1 MKMRMKR
8 ITGFFLSLVMVM
20 GFLPLNPIVSYAN
33 DNASGDVKIDDKNF
47 PDPTFRDYVSQ
58 NFDKSH
64 HDGKLSQNELD
75 DVKEIGINNTSV
87 TSLQGIEY
95 FKNLDYLDC
104 SKNKITSLD
113 VSKNINL
120 CMLDCSINNLT
131 SLKLGNNTNLRM
143 LHCSGNQLT
152 SLDLSGNTMPIPLS
166 CNNQQYNITVIK
178 GIGKFKYSDFPGR
191 FDKDKVK
198 SLVGATLGDDAL
210 IVNDD
215 NPSVVTYKYNVGDR
229 VNNEMNVKLN
239 VTYAVVKI
247 DDKHFPDENFR
258 KFVKDNFDKNN
269 NGYLSDDELDGVEE
283 LVLYWKQLSSLQ
295 GIEYFKNLKRL
306 ICFDSHITSLD
317 VSRNPN
323 LTKLICYDNDLKSL
337 DVSHNLNLTE
347 LDCHNTQLKSL
358 DVSHNHNLA
367 NLVCNGN
374 ALTSLDL
381 SNNPNLTHL
390 ECTFSQ
396 LTSLDVSHN
405 PVLTELQCNN
415 NNLTSLNLNK
425 NTKLTQLDCSNQRY
439 DITVIKGIRKF
450 EYSKFPRG
458 FDKDKVDP
466 DSLVGATLGD
476 NALTVNS
483 NNPSVVT
490 YKYKVGDRN
499 NQEMDVKLNVT
510 FIEFDPTHV
519 KGMRVTAQPSKLSY
533 TADDKLALDGL
544 VVTLTDDHNL
554 TKDVTPAEFGTYGIN
569 ADPANQTSL
578 TVANNRKPVK
588 LTKEGVPTAV
598 TDKLTVSNQSSGSAS
613 GSLPIPSPILG
624 GTGMNDDAPITV
636 DKDELNIQ
644 IDSAESDSK
653 PGNAGDGAG
662 AAVKQAADMLDDF
675 LAQAKHVETNPNA
688 TQAQVDADARKL
700 ADARKVQPETSD
712 PKQQPETP
720 DPKPQPKKRIGMIS
734 KKGESALFAVLL
746 AVLLA
751 VIGFSVAGLAFFV
764 RRK

>member
-1 MKMRMKR
+1 MKR

-58 NFDKSH
+58 NFYKSHH

-75 DVKEIGINNTSV
+75 SVTEISINNKSV

-95 FKNLDYLDC
+95 FKNLNCLDC

-143 LHCSGNQLT
+143 LHCSSNQLT
-152 SLDLSGNTMPIPLS
+152 SLDLSGNTRPIPLS

-210 IVNDD
+210 TVNSD

-229 VNNEMNVKLN
+229 DNKEMNVKLN
-239 VTYAVVKI
+239 VTYFDPDLVRDIKVKKQPTKRVYT
-247 DDKHFPDENFR
+247 DGEN
-258 KFVKDNFDKNN
+258 
-269 NGYLSDDELDGVEE
+269 
-283 LVLYWKQLSSLQ
+283 
-295 GIEYFKNLKRL
+295 
-306 ICFDSHITSLD
+306 
-317 VSRNPN
+317 
-323 LTKLICYDNDLKSL
+323 
-337 DVSHNLNLTE
+337 
-347 LDCHNTQLKSL
+347 
-358 DVSHNHNLA
+358 
-367 NLVCNGN
+367 
-374 ALTSLDL
+374 LDL
-381 SNNPNLTHL
+381 T
-390 ECTFSQ
+390 
-396 LTSLDVSHN
+396 
-405 PVLTELQCNN
+405 
-415 NNLTSLNLNK
+415 
-425 NTKLTQLDCSNQRY
+425 
-439 DITVIKGIRKF
+439 
-450 EYSKFPRG
+450 
-458 FDKDKVDP
+458 
-466 DSLVGATLGD
+466 
-476 NALTVNS
+476 
-483 NNPSVVT
+483 
-490 YKYKVGDRN
+490 
-499 NQEMDVKLNVT
+499 
-510 FIEFDPTHV
+510 
-519 KGMRVTAQPSKLSY
+519 
-533 TADDKLALDGL
+533 GL
-544 VVTLTDDHNL
+544 VVTLTDEHSA
-554 TKDVTPAEFGTYGIN
+554 TVDVPFSEFQTYGIKATPKN
-569 ADPANQTSL
+569 GKELAPTDKKVALSVSRVSGFGSVTLTFTAETDALTVNPKVFDKDHVTAMAVIQQPTKLIYKDGEPLDLTGLKVKLTDNQTL
-578 TVANNRKPVK
+578 TQEVEFKDFGKYSITATPDNGTVLKLGHNGNPVK
-588 LTKEGVPTAV
+588 LTRGNLTATTSALKVKAKESIPTHV
-598 TDKLTVSNQSSGSAS
+598 GGGSTSTSTSGSGSAG
-613 GSLPIPSPILG
+613 GSAG
-624 GTGMNDDAPITV
+624 GFSAGMNYYAPTTV

-644 IDSAESDSK
+644 IDSAESDYK
-653 PGNAGDGAG
+653 HGNAGDGAG

-746 AVLLA
+746 AV
-751 VIGFSVAGLAFFV
+751 IGFSVAGLAFFC
-764 RRK
+764 KKKMIKENNK

>member
-58 NFDKSH
+58 NFYKSHH

-75 DVKEIGINNTSV
+75 DVKEIGLNNTSV

-95 FKNLDYLDC
+95 FKNLDFLDC
-104 SKNKITSLD
+104 SR
-113 VSKNINL
+113 
-120 CMLDCSINNLT
+120 NNLT

-143 LHCSGNQLT
+143 LNCSGNQLT
-152 SLDLSGNTMPIPLS
+152 SLDLSGNTMPISLS

-178 GIGKFKYSDFPGR
+178 GIRKFKYSDFPGR

-215 NPSVVTYKYNVGDR
+215 NPSVVTYKYKVGDR
-229 VNNEMNVKLN
+229 NNQEMSVKLN
-239 VTYAVVKI
+239 VIYAVVKI

-306 ICFDSHITSLD
+306 LCFDSHITSLD

-337 DVSHNLNLTE
+337 DVSHNPNLTE

-358 DVSHNHNLA
+358 DVSHNPNLT

-374 ALTSLDL
+374 GLTSLDL
-381 SNNPNLTHL
+381 SKNPSLTHL

-405 PVLTELQCNN
+405 QELTELQCNN

-458 FDKDKVDP
+458 FDKDKVI
-466 DSLVGATLGD
+466 SASGAHFGGD
-476 NALTVNS
+476 ALIVNDD
-483 NNPSVVT
+483 NPSEVT
-490 YKYKVGDRN
+490 YRYEVDANR
-499 NQEMDVKLNVT
+499 EMEVKLNVN
-510 FIEFDPTHV
+510 FIEFNPDHV
-519 KGMRVTAQPSKLSY
+519 KSMSVTHQPSKLSY
-533 TADDKLALDGL
+533 TEDDKLNLDGL
-544 VVTLTDDHNL
+544 VVTLKDDHNL
-554 TKDVTPAEFGTYGIN
+554 TKDVTPAEFGTYGITATPEN
-569 ADPANQTSL
+569 GTLL
-578 TVANNRKPVK
+578 TVKDHNDKAVT
-588 LTKEGVPTAV
+588 LTKDGVPAV
-598 TDKLTVSNQSSGSAS
+598 ETDKLKVNNSVPT
-613 GSLPIPSPILG
+613 PTPTPSPLPG
-624 GTGMNDDAPITV
+624 GAGAGMNDNEPTTV
-636 DKDELNIQ
+636 DKGELNIQ

-653 PGNAGDGAG
+653 PGYAGDGSG
-662 AAVKQAADMLDDF
+662 AAVKQAADRLGDA
-675 LAQAKHVETNPNA
+675 LAQAKRVAANPNA
-688 TQAQVDADARKL
+688 TQAQVGASARKL
-700 ADARKVQPETSD
+700 ADARKAQHE
-712 PKQQPETP
+712 KP
-720 DPKPQPKKRIGMIS
+720 DPKPHHEKPDSKSHHEKQAPKSQTKKRIGMIH
-734 KKGESALFAVLL
+734 KTDKSASFAGLIAVL
-746 AVLLA
+746 VGSIA
-751 VIGFSVAGLAFFV
+751 VIGFSIAGFAILR

>member
-58 NFDKSH
+58 NFYKSHH

-75 DVKEIGINNTSV
+75 SVTEISINNKSV

-95 FKNLDYLDC
+95 FKNLNCLDC

-143 LHCSGNQLT
+143 LHCSSNQLT
-152 SLDLSGNTMPIPLS
+152 SLDLSGNTRPIPLS

-210 IVNDD
+210 TVNSD

-229 VNNEMNVKLN
+229 DNKEMNVKLN
-239 VTYAVVKI
+239 VTYFDPDLVRDIKVKKQPTKRVYT
-247 DDKHFPDENFR
+247 DGEN
-258 KFVKDNFDKNN
+258 
-269 NGYLSDDELDGVEE
+269 
-283 LVLYWKQLSSLQ
+283 
-295 GIEYFKNLKRL
+295 
-306 ICFDSHITSLD
+306 
-317 VSRNPN
+317 
-323 LTKLICYDNDLKSL
+323 
-337 DVSHNLNLTE
+337 
-347 LDCHNTQLKSL
+347 
-358 DVSHNHNLA
+358 
-367 NLVCNGN
+367 
-374 ALTSLDL
+374 LDL
-381 SNNPNLTHL
+381 T
-390 ECTFSQ
+390 
-396 LTSLDVSHN
+396 
-405 PVLTELQCNN
+405 
-415 NNLTSLNLNK
+415 
-425 NTKLTQLDCSNQRY
+425 
-439 DITVIKGIRKF
+439 
-450 EYSKFPRG
+450 
-458 FDKDKVDP
+458 
-466 DSLVGATLGD
+466 
-476 NALTVNS
+476 
-483 NNPSVVT
+483 
-490 YKYKVGDRN
+490 
-499 NQEMDVKLNVT
+499 
-510 FIEFDPTHV
+510 
-519 KGMRVTAQPSKLSY
+519 
-533 TADDKLALDGL
+533 GL
-544 VVTLTDDHNL
+544 VVTLTDEHSA
-554 TKDVTPAEFGTYGIN
+554 TVDVPFSEFQTYGIKATPKN
-569 ADPANQTSL
+569 GKELAPTDKKVALSVSRVSGFGSVTLTFTAETDALTVNPKVFDKDHVTAMAVIQQPTKLIYKDGEPLDLTGLKVKLTDNQTL
-578 TVANNRKPVK
+578 TQEVEFKDFGKYSITATPDNGTVLKLGHNGNPVK
-588 LTKEGVPTAV
+588 LTRGNLTATTSALKVKAKESIPTHV
-598 TDKLTVSNQSSGSAS
+598 GGGSTSTSTSGSGSAG
-613 GSLPIPSPILG
+613 GSAG
-624 GTGMNDDAPITV
+624 GFSAGMNYYAPTTV

-644 IDSAESDSK
+644 IDSAESDYK
-653 PGNAGDGAG
+653 HGNAGDGAG

-746 AVLLA
+746 AV
-751 VIGFSVAGLAFFV
+751 IGFSVAGLAFFC
-764 RRK
+764 KKKMIKENNK